1 MHERFL
7 QRFAGELAPSRLP
20 GELEYRMRFNPP
32 GRRIGVHMEAWQSE
46 RIDRVPEVIRNITE
60 QAHLLALD
68 AAIEAPRAGEQGR
81 GLAVVAD
88 DERQLRKLAGRLG
101 SLSGRLTVLWLD
113 GSGQRRRRP
122 AE

>member
-1 MHERFL
+1 MSGFL
-7 QRFAGELAPSRLP
+7 QRFTGELAPSRLP
-20 GELEYRMRFNPP
+20 GELEHRMRFNPP

-88 DERQLRKLAGRLG
+88 EERQLRKLAGRLG
-101 SLSGRLTVLWLD
+101 SLSGRLTVQWLD